1 MMGNQ
6 NLKILALAFV
16 GSLLIPTVPFSLGY
30 TYDQD
35 VYAIN
40 LLYTALGSP
49 PLPGWIPNGGDPCTE
64 NWQGVSCALSNIT
77 SIILPAA
84 NLGGQLGDKLNNFSS
99 LIKLDLSN
107 NHIGGSIPSNLPAT
121 VQQFYLSANQF
132 TGSIPSSLSALS
144 LLTALSLNNNLLT
157 GELPDSFQALTSLT
171 NLNLAFNNLTGGLP
185 PSLRSCSS
193 LTTLDIQNNQLTGS
207 LDVLQD
213 LPLQELNIEN
223 NFFSGPVPVKLYSI
237 PNFKRDGNQFNTSIA
252 PSPSSSPRLPPPSPT
267 ADGASSGETPP
278 STQDGTHSV
287 SAKRFWTTGKV
298 VGGAIVGVAL
308 CAICV
313 LSVTFCVSCPC
324 KSEDDKITK
333 RQEFDSYK
341 APMKK
346 ATYRDNTTHPPR
358 IAKTESSNQVAK
370 TQEVSSRIPEEEVD
384 QKVVVPE
391 DVGKKPKEQ
400 HEIDM
405 TGKGA
410 ILMPPPVEKVV
421 VNPIVRPRSPKKLK
435 LPSSVEVFTVAALQ
449 QYTNSFRPENLIGG
463 GMLGNV
469 YRAELPGGKV
479 LAVKKLD
486 VSSLVLQSDE
496 AFLDLVSAIGKLQH
510 QNIVKL
516 EGYCMEHGQRLLVYE
531 YCSNGTLYEAI
542 HFDDP
547 EFNKKLSWNS
557 RILMALGIA
566 RALEYLHEV
575 CEPHVVHGNLKS
587 ANVLLDN
594 ELLAHV
600 SDCGLAPLIATGSVN
615 QLSGH
620 LRTLSYCDPQSIQS
634 DTYTSQ
640 SDVYSFGVVMLELL
654 TGRKPY
660 DSLRPRGEQS
670 LVEWARHQLHDFT
683 SLQKMVDPC
692 LAGTYT
698 LKSIS
703 KFADIISLC
712 VQEDPSFRPPMSDIV
727 QQILDMMPRRRR
739 DGESF

>member
-278 STQDGTHSV
+278 STQD
-287 SAKRFWTTGKV
+287 
-298 VGGAIVGVAL
+298 
-308 CAICV
+308 
-313 LSVTFCVSCPC
+313 
-324 KSEDDKITK
+324 
-333 RQEFDSYK
+333 

-370 TQEVSSRIPEEEVD
+370 TQEVSSRIPEAPEEVD

>member
-1 MMGNQ
+1 MMGNDS
-6 NLKILALAFV
+6 LKILALAFV
-16 GSLLIPTVPFSLGY
+16 VSLFITRVPFSHGY
-30 TYDQD
+30 TYDPD

-40 LLYTALGSP
+40 NLYAALGYP

-64 NWQGVSCALSNIT
+64 NWQGVGCALSNIT
-77 SIILPAA
+77 SIVLPAA

-99 LIKLDLSN
+99 LIKIDLSN

-121 VQQFYLSANQF
+121 VQQLYLSANLF
-132 TGSIPSSLSALS
+132 AGSIPSSLSTLS

-157 GELPDSFQALTSLT
+157 GELPDSFQTLSSLT

-185 PSLRSCSS
+185 PSLGSCSS
-193 LTTLDIQNNQLTGS
+193 LSTLDIQNNQLIGI

-213 LPLQELNIEN
+213 LRLQELNIEN
-223 NFFSGPVPVKLYSI
+223 NLFSGPVPVKLYSI
-237 PNFKRDGNQFNTSIA
+237 PNFKRDGNPFNTSIA
-252 PSPSSSPRLPPPSPT
+252 PSPSSSPPPPSST
-267 ADGASSGETPP
+267 ADSAPSGETPP
-278 STQDGTHSV
+278 PTQDGTHADG
-287 SAKRFWTTGKV
+287 AKIFWTTGKI

-324 KSEDDKITK
+324 KPEEDKIAK
-333 RQEFDSYK
+333 RQEIDSYK
-341 APMKK
+341 APTEK
-346 ATYRDNTTHPPR
+346 ATVQDNMTQPPC
-358 IAKTESSNQVAK
+358 IAKTEFSNQVAK
-370 TQEVSSRIPEEEVD
+370 TKVPNRISEDLDEVD
-384 QKVVVPE
+384 QKDVVSKEVLR
-391 DVGKKPKEQ
+391 KPQER

-405 TGKGA
+405 TGMGA
-410 ILMPPPVEKVV
+410 MLMPPPVEKVV

-435 LPSSVEVFTVAALQ
+435 LPSSVEAFTVATLQ
-449 QYTNSFRPENLIGG
+449 QYTNSFRQKSLIGG

-469 YRAELPGGKV
+469 YRAEVPGGKV

-486 VSSLVLQSDE
+486 VSSPVLQSDE
-496 AFLDLVSAIGKLQH
+496 AFLDLVSAIGNLQH

-516 EGYCMEHGQRLLVYE
+516 EGYCVEHGQRLLVYE

-542 HFDDP
+542 HSDDP

-557 RILMALGIA
+557 RIRMALGIA

-575 CEPHVVHGNLKS
+575 CQPHVVHRNLKS
-587 ANVLLDN
+587 ANVLLDD

-600 SDCGLAPLIATGSVN
+600 SDCGLAPLIATASVS
-615 QLSGH
+615 QS
-620 LRTLSYCDPQSIQS
+620 LSYCDPQSIQS
-634 DTYTSQ
+634 DTYTPQ

-654 TGRKPY
+654 TGRKPN

-670 LVEWARHQLHDFT
+670 LVDWARHQLHDFT

-692 LAGTYT
+692 LGGTYT

-727 QQILDMMPRRRR
+727 QQLLDMMPSRRR
-739 DGESF
+739 DGESSYASKANS